1 MNIKSVLMVKLS
13 AIGDVIHALPV
24 SYALKEAYP
33 EARVTWVVEPPA
45 YNLLEGNPYIDEI
58 IVFEKKKFKS
68 LAGFWENF
76 GPFREKLNQHKYD
89 AVLDL
94 QGLFKSA
101 AIAWCS
107 KAPIKLGTCNMRELS
122 DKISRPVVGPNAQ
135 GHIVERYLDVAR
147 ALGCGVNKVEF
158 PISITPEDGKMARS
172 YLYAAGCK
180 GDIPYVVLAVGAN
193 WPNKR
198 WPVAY
203 YAKLSDWLSEQ
214 GYLPVIIGG
223 GALDEELVEDISR
236 ATEFPPVN
244 MVGKTTLRQLAYVIK
259 EAKATV
265 GGDTGPVHLSAG
277 LGTPTI
283 MVMGPT
289 DANRN
294 GPYGQLENAIEVPR
308 SCKYCWKRACPKGFD
323 CLDRITPV
331 MVEEKLKPYLG

>member
-1 MNIKSVLMVKLS
+1 MSIKSILVVKLS

-24 SYALKEAYP
+24 SYALKETYP
-33 EARVTWVVEPPA
+33 EAKVTWVVEPPA
-45 YNLLEGNPYIDEI
+45 YNILQDNPCIDEI

-68 LAGFWENF
+68 LGGFMANY
-76 GPFREKLNQHKYD
+76 GKFREKLNYQSYD

-122 DKISRPVVGPNAQ
+122 DKVSKPVVGKHAH

-147 ALGCGVNKVEF
+147 ALGCRVDKVVF
-158 PISITPEDGKMARS
+158 PLAISANDGKMARS

-180 GDIPYVVLAVGAN
+180 GDLPYIVLAVGAN

-198 WPVAY
+198 WPVELY
-203 YAKLSDWLSEQ
+203 SKLSDWIYNQ
-214 GYLPVIIGG
+214 GKLPVIIGG
-223 GALDEELVEDISR
+223 GALDEQLAEDITR
-236 ATEFPPVN
+236 MAEIPPVN
-244 MVGKTTLRQLAYVIK
+244 MVGKTTLKQLAYVVR
-259 EAKATV
+259 EAEAVV

-277 LGTPTI
+277 LGTKTI
-283 MVMGPT
+283 MLMGPT

-308 SCKYCWKRACPKGFD
+308 DCKYCWKRACPKALD
-323 CLDRITPV
+323 CLDRITV
-331 MVEEKLKPYLG
+331 DMVIEKLKAI

>member
-1 MNIKSVLMVKLS
+1 MNIKSVLVVKLS

-122 DKISRPVVGPNAQ
+122 DKISRPVVGPHAQ

-147 ALGCGVNKVEF
+147 VLGCGVNKVEF
-158 PISITPEDGKMARS
+158 PINITPEDGKMARS

-180 GDIPYVVLAVGAN
+180 GDVPYVVLAVGAN

-203 YAKLSDWLSEQ
+203 YAKLADWLSEQ
-214 GYLPVIIGG
+214 GYLPVIVGG
-223 GALDEELVEDISR
+223 GALDEQLVEDISR
-236 ATEFPPVN
+236 AADFPPVN

-277 LGTPTI
+277 LRTPTI

-294 GPYGQLENAIEVPR
+294 GPYGQLENVIEVSR

-323 CLDRITPV
+323 CLDRITPA
-331 MVEEKLKPYLG
+331 MVEEKLKPYLE

>member
-1 MNIKSVLMVKLS
+1 
-13 AIGDVIHALPV
+13 
-24 SYALKEAYP
+24 
-33 EARVTWVVEPPA
+33 
-45 YNLLEGNPYIDEI
+45 
-58 IVFEKKKFKS
+58 
-68 LAGFWENF
+68 
-76 GPFREKLNQHKYD
+76 
-89 AVLDL
+89 
-94 QGLFKSA
+94 
-101 AIAWCS
+101 
-107 KAPIKLGTCNMRELS
+107 
-122 DKISRPVVGPNAQ
+122 
-135 GHIVERYLDVAR
+135 
-147 ALGCGVNKVEF
+147 
-158 PISITPEDGKMARS
+158 MARS

-203 YAKLSDWLSEQ
+203 YAKLSDWLSEN

-223 GALDEELVEDISR
+223 GALDEQLVEDISR

-323 CLDRITPV
+323 CLDRITPA